1 MIKKGLFL
9 LFILVL
15 CAAFMGSPTTASAED
30 KVIKWKAATFWPAAL
45 LGYKAF
51 EDFAERVK
59 VMTGGRL
66 EIKTFPGG
74 AIVSAN
80 ELLDATKSG
89 LIQGSYGWAGYSAGK
104 QPAFSVLTD
113 LTGAWNNVMEVYNFY
128 HYGGGLE
135 FLNKLYEPFGV
146 VCVGPVIVGM
156 ESIPSIKPIRGPEDF
171 KGIKIRSPEGMLGD
185 FMKKMGASVVVLPS
199 SDVYQALDKGVIDA
213 TDYSVPTLN
222 YSLGLHKVAKYFIY
236 PGFHSLPQ
244 GDFVVNK
251 KAWDALTPDIQQIL
265 KIAVRDWCIDFS
277 QRLRISDAESVA
289 KMKAAGATP
298 VKWSDENL
306 AKARAIVSEV
316 WDEWAKKSPEC
327 AEALALQRA
336 FIKKLGR

>member
-1 MIKKGLFL
+1 MARKSFL
-9 LFILVL
+9 WLTVL
-15 CAAFMGSPTTASAED
+15 TVCTAFMLAPALAAD
-30 KVIKWKAATFWPAAL
+30 KVIKWKAATYWPASL

-51 EDFAERVK
+51 EEFAQRVK
-59 VMTGGRL
+59 DMTGGRL
-66 EIKTFPGG
+66 EIKTYPGK
-74 AIVSAN
+74 AIVPYN

-89 LIQGSYGWAGYSAGK
+89 LLQASYSWAGYSAGK

-113 LTGAWNNVMEVYNFY
+113 LTGAWNNEMEVFNFY
-128 HYGGGLE
+128 YYGGGLE

-146 VCVGPVIVGM
+146 ISVGPVIGGM
-156 ESIPSIKPIRGPEDF
+156 EVIPSTKPLRGPDDF

-185 FMKKMGASVVVLPS
+185 FMQKMGASVVVLPS

-222 YSLGLHKVAKYFIY
+222 YSLGLHKVAKYFNY

-244 GDFVVNK
+244 GDFTVNK
-251 KAWDALTPDIQQIL
+251 KAWEDLPADIQAIL
-265 KIAVRDWCIDFS
+265 KTAVRDWTIDFS
-277 QRLRISDAESVA
+277 QRLRISDGEAVA
-289 KMKAAGATP
+289 AMKAAGATP
-298 VKWSDENL
+298 IQWSEENL
-306 AKARAIVSEV
+306 AKARVIVSEV

-327 AEALALQRA
+327 AEAIELQRA

>member
-1 MIKKGLFL
+1 MVKKGFL
-9 LFILVL
+9 WLIVL
-15 CAAFMGSPTTASAED
+15 TVCTAFTLAPALAAD
-30 KVIKWKAATFWPAAL
+30 KVIKWKAATYWPASL

-51 EDFAERVK
+51 EEFAQRVK
-59 VMTGGRL
+59 EMTGGRL
-66 EIKTFPGG
+66 EIKTYPGK
-74 AIVSAN
+74 AIVPYN

-89 LIQGSYGWAGYSAGK
+89 LLQASYSWAGYSAGK

-113 LTGAWNNVMEVYNFY
+113 LTGAWNNEMEVFNFY
-128 HYGGGLE
+128 YYGGGLE

-146 VCVGPVIVGM
+146 VSIGPVIGGM
-156 ESIPSIKPIRGPEDF
+156 EVIPSTKPLRGPDDF

-185 FMKKMGASVVVLPS
+185 FMQKMGASVVVLPS

-213 TDYSVPTLN
+213 TDYSVPSLN
-222 YSLGLHKVAKYFIY
+222 YSLGLHKVAKYFNY

-244 GDFVVNK
+244 GDFTVNK
-251 KAWDALTPDIQQIL
+251 KAWEDLPADIQAIL
-265 KIAVRDWCIDFS
+265 KTAVRDWTIDFS
-277 QRLRISDAESVA
+277 QRLRISDGEAVA
-289 KMKAAGATP
+289 AMKAAGATP
-298 VKWSDENL
+298 IQWSEENL

-327 AEALALQRA
+327 AEAIELQRA

>member
-1 MIKKGLFL
+1 MVKKGFL
-9 LFILVL
+9 WLIVL
-15 CAAFMGSPTTASAED
+15 TVCTAFTLAPALAAD
-30 KVIKWKAATFWPAAL
+30 KVIKWKAATYWPASL

-51 EDFAERVK
+51 EEFAQRVK
-59 VMTGGRL
+59 EMTGGRL
-66 EIKTFPGG
+66 EIKTYPGK
-74 AIVSAN
+74 AIVPYN

-89 LIQGSYGWAGYSAGK
+89 LLQASYSWAGYSAGK

-113 LTGAWNNVMEVYNFY
+113 LTGAWNNEMEVFNFY
-128 HYGGGLE
+128 YYGGGLE

-146 VCVGPVIVGM
+146 VSIGPVIGGM
-156 ESIPSIKPIRGPEDF
+156 EVIPSTKPLRGPDDF

-185 FMKKMGASVVVLPS
+185 FMQKMGASVVVLPS

-222 YSLGLHKVAKYFIY
+222 YSLGLHKVAKYFNY

-244 GDFVVNK
+244 GDFTVNK
-251 KAWDALTPDIQQIL
+251 KAWEDLPADIQAIL
-265 KIAVRDWCIDFS
+265 KTAVRDWTIDFS
-277 QRLRISDAESVA
+277 QRLRISDGEAVA
-289 KMKAAGATP
+289 AMKAAGATP
-298 VKWSDENL
+298 IQWSEENL

-327 AEALALQRA
+327 AEAIELQRA

>member
-1 MIKKGLFL
+1 MVRKGFL
-9 LFILVL
+9 WVIVLAVCTAFIIAPAL
-15 CAAFMGSPTTASAED
+15 AAD
-30 KVIKWKAATFWPAAL
+30 NVIKWKAATFWPASL

-51 EDFAERVK
+51 EDFAQRVK
-59 VMTGGRL
+59 EMTGGRL
-66 EIKTFPGG
+66 EIKTYPGK
-74 AIVSAN
+74 ALIPYN
-80 ELLDATKSG
+80 ELLDATKNG
-89 LIQGSYGWAGYSAGK
+89 MIQASYGWAGYSAGK

-113 LTGAWNNVMEVYNFY
+113 LTGAWNNEMEAFNFY
-128 HYGGGLE
+128 YYGGGLE

-146 VCVGPVIVGM
+146 ISLGPVIVGT
-156 ESIPSIKPIRGPEDF
+156 EVIPSTKPLRGPDDF

-222 YSLGLHKVAKYFIY
+222 YSLGLHKVAKYFNY

-251 KAWDALTPDIQQIL
+251 KAWDALPPDIQAIL
-265 KIAVRDWCIDFS
+265 KSAVRNWCIDFS
-277 QRLRISDAESVA
+277 QRLRISDAEAVTA
-289 KMKAAGATP
+289 MKAAGAEP
-298 VKWSDENL
+298 IQWSEENL

-327 AEALALQRA
+327 AEAIELQRA